1 MAANDII
8 RVMISSRCMDMVP
21 AGDGASKRITDVREA
36 IKQRLEAERLCGEQV
51 FRVDIT
57 PEHPQAGAD
66 ESFWE
71 ASIEAVRQA
80 DIVIVLY
87 SGDAGFQH
95 PQGGGICEAEFNE
108 AISSGAS
115 RTHVIVLPKPVK
127 PSKNKEKR
135 ALDAQF
141 AELIEKSR
149 VAQTVAADAAAAL
162 DKAMESVL
170 AVTLKQ
176 VVDGSRLAR
185 SGKADF
191 GQSLDWSRLAFR
203 ERKEKMEKVLFD
215 SICTGGR
222 PVKKK
227 GTPRA
232 AVVRV
237 GQLEVLFVCHAVPA
251 AFSVAAAREL
261 VGRPFLQDHR
271 LAEVLEQCAGP
282 LHVIACQKTVTEKQ
296 ATDLL
301 GFPDVT
307 LVKSSFGVYA
317 ADPVQKVQVVLLAG
331 CHNPGH
337 TADAVGRFF
346 DWLTRSAQQEAVA
359 ALAQAR
365 GRIVQAIALEQSP
378 AP

>member
-1 MAANDII
+1 
-8 RVMISSRCMDMVP
+8 
-21 AGDGASKRITDVREA
+21 
-36 IKQRLEAERLCGEQV
+36 
-51 FRVDIT
+51 
-57 PEHPQAGAD
+57 
-66 ESFWE
+66 
-71 ASIEAVRQA
+71 
-80 DIVIVLY
+80 
-87 SGDAGFQH
+87 
-95 PQGGGICEAEFNE
+95 
-108 AISSGAS
+108 
-115 RTHVIVLPKPVK
+115 VIVLPKPHK
-127 PSKNKEKR
+127 PAKNKGKR
-135 ALDAQF
+135 ALDAHF
-141 AELIEKSR
+141 ADLFEKSR
-149 VAQTVAADAAAAL
+149 VAQTVAADATAAL
-162 DKAMESVL
+162 EKAMESVL

-191 GQSLDWSRLAFR
+191 GPSLDWSRLAFQD
-203 ERKEKMEKVLFD
+203 RKEKMEEVLFD

-222 PVKKK
+222 PAKKK
-227 GTPRA
+227 GSPRA
-232 AVVRV
+232 AVVRI

-346 DWLTRSAQQEAVA
+346 DWLARSAQQEAVA

>member
-21 AGDGASKRITDVREA
+21 TGEGASKRITDVREA

-57 PEHPQAGAD
+57 PEHPRAGAD

-71 ASIEAVRQA
+71 ASIKAVRHA

-87 SGDAGFQH
+87 NGDAGFQH

-115 RTHVIVLPKPVK
+115 RTHVIVLPKPGR
-127 PSKNKEKR
+127 PSKNKVKL
-135 ALDAQF
+135 ALDAHF
-141 AELIEKSR
+141 ADLVEKSR

-162 DKAMESVL
+162 EKTMESVL

-191 GQSLDWSRLAFR
+191 GPSLDWSRLAFQD
-203 ERKEKMEKVLFD
+203 RKEKMEEVLFD

-222 PVKKK
+222 PAKKK
-227 GTPRA
+227 GSPRA
-232 AVVRV
+232 AVVRI

-307 LVKSSFGVYA
+307 LVKSSFGGYA
-317 ADPVQKVQVVLLAG
+317 
-331 CHNPGH
+331 
-337 TADAVGRFF
+337 
-346 DWLTRSAQQEAVA
+346 TR
-359 ALAQAR
+359 
-365 GRIVQAIALEQSP
+365 P
-378 AP
+378 APSGPGPLHKRRRRT

>member
-1 MAANDII
+1 MAANDMI
-8 RVMISSRCMDMVP
+8 RVMISSRCMDRVP
-21 AGDGASKRITDVREA
+21 AGEGAPKRLTDVREA

-71 ASIEAVRQA
+71 ASIEAVRRA

-87 SGDAGFQH
+87 NGDAGFQH

-115 RTHVIVLPKPVK
+115 RTHVIILPQPDK
-127 PSKNKEKR
+127 PSKTKKER
-135 ALDAQF
+135 ALDAHF
-141 AELIEKSR
+141 ADLIEKSR
-149 VAQTVAADAAAAL
+149 VAQTVASDATAAL
-162 DKAMESVL
+162 EKAMESVL
-170 AVTLKQ
+170 AATLKQ
-176 VVDGSRLAR
+176 VGDGSRLAR

-191 GQSLDWSRLAFR
+191 GPSLDWSRLGFR
-203 ERKEKMEKVLFD
+203 ERKEKMEKTLLD
-215 SICTGGR
+215 CICTGGR
-222 PVKKK
+222 SVKKK
-227 GTPRA
+227 DLPRA
-232 AVVRV
+232 AVVPI
-237 GQLEVLFVCHAVPA
+237 GQLEIFFVCHAVPA

-271 LAEVLEQCAGP
+271 FAELLEKCAGP
-282 LHVIACQKTVTEKQ
+282 LHIIACQKTVTEKQ

-331 CHNPGH
+331 CYNPGH

-346 DWLTRSAQQEAVA
+346 DWLTRSGQQEAVA

-365 GRIVQAIALEQSP
+365 ARIVQAIALEQSA

>member
-8 RVMISSRCMDMVP
+8 RVMISSRCMDTVP
-21 AGDGASKRITDVREA
+21 TEDGASKPLTDVRKA

-71 ASIEAVRQA
+71 ASIEAVRRA

-87 SGDAGFQH
+87 NGDAGFQH

-115 RTHVIVLPKPVK
+115 RTHVIVLPKPHK
-127 PSKNKEKR
+127 PAKNNGKR
-135 ALDAQF
+135 ALDAHF
-141 AELIEKSR
+141 ADLFEKSR
-149 VAQTVAADAAAAL
+149 VAQTVAADATAAL
-162 DKAMESVL
+162 EKAMESVL

-191 GQSLDWSRLAFR
+191 GPSLDWSRLAFR

-215 SICTGGR
+215 SICIGGR
-222 PVKKK
+222 PVKKR
-227 GTPRA
+227 GSPRA
-232 AVVRV
+232 AVVSV

-331 CHNPGH
+331 CFNPGH

-346 DWLTRSAQQEAVA
+346 DWLARSGQQEAVG

-365 GRIVQAIALEQSP
+365 GRIVQAIAREQITSP
-378 AP
+378 